1 MVTAT
6 ALWLRTVYQSDH
18 FQHRGRRG
26 RIAPAMRAGDS
37 IRTTVGDAGARFLGW
52 AAEREFDVPFTFLLR
67 RATSGAAIGADN
79 IRLHVDSAG
88 THLSSNFEN
97 TITDPAGNSLFTATG
112 TYDATP
118 I

>member
-1 MVTAT
+1 MVESRRLCVPAT
-6 ALWLRTVYQSDH
+6 AFGPRLETP
-18 FQHRGRRG
+18 QHG
-26 RIAPAMRAGDS
+26 S
-37 IRTTVGDAGARFLGW
+37 WVG